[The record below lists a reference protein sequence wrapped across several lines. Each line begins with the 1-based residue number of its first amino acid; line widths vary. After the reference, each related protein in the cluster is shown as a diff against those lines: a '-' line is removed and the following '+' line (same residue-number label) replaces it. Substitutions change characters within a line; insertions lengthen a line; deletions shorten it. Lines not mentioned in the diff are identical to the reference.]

1 MRTMSEQ
8 LQLRTESQLAPDGL
22 TIVVPIYNEKDSVER
37 LSERLETVCSDLQ
50 APHEILLVDDGSTDG
65 TSEVLQSMNLPN
77 VRVLTH
83 TINRGYGSA
92 LKTGVRAAQYQWIA
106 ITDADET
113 YPDDRIPELFRLA
126 REQSIEMV
134 VGARVG
140 ADAKIPLI
148 RRFPKWVLGL
158 LANWLSGFKIPDI
171 NSGLRIMR
179 KDVVTNYL
187 RILPDGFSF
196 TTTITLAM
204 LSAGNR
210 VEYVPISYAVRS
222 GNSKIRPIY
231 DTLNFLQLI
240 CRAVLWYNPLRVFI
254 PLCLVFFV
262 AAGGLVGVC
271 MAASL
276 KIPDVTVGVLLT
288 TGVVVLAVGLLADLI
303 DKRLG

>member
-1 MRTMSEQ
+1 MSEQ
-8 LQLRTESQLAPDGL
+8 LQLRDESQLALHGL
-22 TIVVPIYNEKDSVER
+22 TLVVPIYNEKDSVER
-37 LSERLETVCSDLQ
+37 LSERLEKVCGGMTD
-50 APHEILLVDDGSTDG
+50 PHEILLVDDGSNDG
-65 TSEVLQSMNLPN
+65 TSEVLQAMDLPN

-92 LKTGVRAAQYQWIA
+92 LKTGVRAAQYPWIA

-113 YPDDRIPELFRLA
+113 YPDERIPELYQLA
-126 REQSIEMV
+126 CDQSIEMV

-148 RRFPKWVLGL
+148 RRFPKFVLGV

-179 KDVVTNYL
+179 KEVVKRYL

-210 VEYVPISYAVRS
+210 VEYVPISYANRS
-222 GNSKIRPIY
+222 GSSKIRPIY

-254 PLCLVFFV
+254 PLCLFFFL
-262 AAGGLVGVC
+262 AAVGLVGVC
-271 MAASL
+271 M
-276 KIPDVTVGVLLT
+276 GYF
-288 TGVVVLAVGLLADLI
+288 
-303 DKRLG
+303 R